1 MLFPAIIFKVMNNLK
16 EITLPIFLELD
27 CRNIKEVNNI
37 ISNIMDSA
45 ESFGLKNK
53 VSLEQIQTHPYY
65 TSSAVIIFSI
75 TINPMKGSDG
85 EYFDFLQNIFENYYQ
100 YHPRFTEPIL

>member
-1 MLFPAIIFKVMNNLK
+1 MNNLK

-27 CRNIKEVNNI
+27 CRNIKEVNSV
-37 ISNIMDSA
+37 ISNILDSA
-45 ESFGLKNK
+45 EAFGLKNK

-65 TSSAVIIFSI
+65 TSAAVIIFSI
-75 TINPMKGSDG
+75 IINPMKGLDDK
-85 EYFDFLQNIFENYYQ
+85 YFDFLQNIFENYYQ